1 MVNKF
6 ETVEQ
11 LNAYYAELFSQLT
24 GNAENIGLSAEEAM
38 RGALVAAYNKD
49 LEIVIFNDDY
59 EKELYKKQIE
69 RERKIA
75 EQTAVFEKKRLKYF
89 LKKSK
94 VANNKLFKKYKKSLN
109 FIQENGLNTGVF
121 EDVILATEDNS
132 SQDKIQSSNTPKQ
145 NSDELVKE

>member
-11 LNAYYAELFSQLT
+11 LNDYYAELFSQLT
-24 GNAENIGLSAEEAM
+24 GNADNIGLSAEEAM

-59 EKELYKKQIE
+59 EKGLYKKQIE

-75 EQTAVFEKKRLKYF
+75 EQTAVFEKKRLKHF

-109 FIQENGLNTGVF
+109 LVQENGLNTGVF

-132 SQDKIQSSNTPKQ
+132 SQDKTPSSNTPKQ